1 MTLRLRGLV
10 AATFAPMHEDGALCL
25 DAVPGIVDSLVEAG
39 ISGLFVSGTTGFD
52 YSKMTISDDVAE
64 QTEQTFT
71 TIKAALAEFG
81 ASLEDVVRVRVFI
94 VDIGDWE
101 TICRIVGKHF
111 KAINPANTTVVSPLV
126 DTRMKVE
133 IEVTARKRQS

>member
-1 MTLRLRGLV
+1 MPRKYYSTDSKFEGIASYSRAV
-10 AATFAPMHEDGALCL
+10 ADGEW
-25 DAVPGIVDSLVEAG
+25 V
-39 ISGLFVSGTTGFD
+39 FVSGTTGFD
-52 YSKMTISDDVAE
+52 YSKMTISDNVAE

-111 KAINPANTTVVSPLV
+111 KAITPANTTVVSPLV